1 VTRVSVKLINIKQ
14 LLITHCRTPYIGSLT
29 LQRWI
34 GAPTALYGRER
45 RFERSDEILLRHGCI
60 PHAQIA
66 QHAVE

>member
-1 VTRVSVKLINIKQ
+1 MGVLAPKRHIYYPGHSYNNI
-14 LLITHCRTPYIGSLT
+14 IM

-60 PHAQIA
+60 AHAQIA